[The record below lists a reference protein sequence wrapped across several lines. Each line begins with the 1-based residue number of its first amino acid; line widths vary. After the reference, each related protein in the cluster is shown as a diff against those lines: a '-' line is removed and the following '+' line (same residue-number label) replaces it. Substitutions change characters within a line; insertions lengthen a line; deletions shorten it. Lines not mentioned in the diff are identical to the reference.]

1 MTVSRRPR
9 DTSQG
14 FRPTVLIRILMLL
27 LVREWE
33 HVLILVEVGAGAH
46 RLRLTEHARL
56 HVDELGGE
64 LRMANVAA
72 LQIVTTTTSVFFIW
86 NCS

>member
-1 MTVSRRPR
+1 
-9 DTSQG
+9 
-14 FRPTVLIRILMLL
+14 MLL
-27 LVREWE
+27 LMREWE

-46 RLRLTEHARL
+46 GLRLAEHARL

-64 LRMANVAA
+64 LRVANVAA
-72 LQIVTTTTSVFFIW
+72 LQIVSTSNVFFSW